1 MSSRG
6 LLRLLLGVSLAA
18 MTPWVRADEGSSE
31 AQEVFDWPAII
42 VQLKQEAYEH
52 PGQSRSRQQ
61 LAIAY
66 NNYAVTLTHQ
76 GQWDLAVRQFQE
88 ALRIDA
94 DNAQVKKNFSQV
106 YLQQAQDA
114 YEQQHDPA
122 GAVVFIEQAL
132 ALNPELAQA
141 YTLLGVIE
149 YDRQK
154 LKEAKAAWQR
164 SLQLDPNQPDVAERL
179 QQVTEEL
186 PVESKFERLSQA
198 YFDLR
203 YEEQL
208 ERPAGFDI
216 RDALLEARRT
226 VGSDFAYWPK
236 HKIVVLIYSADS
248 FHRLRQ
254 ETPDWVAGQF
264 DGKIRVPLPNAQ
276 LNQGLVRNI
285 MFHEYTHA
293 LIYDLTGGQC
303 PSWLNEGLAEYEG
316 RTQFSLPLRLLA
328 EAAKTNALIPWTELS
343 DHITS
348 AARAEQVGLAY
359 EQSFSVVTYLVERYG
374 FWRVRRL
381 LKALGSGQ
389 SWEVAMAEEFHLK
402 LPRLEAERQKELPA
416 VLSAHQ

>member
-6 LLRLLLGVSLAA
+6 LLRLLLGLSLAA

-42 VQLKQEAYEH
+42 VRLKQEAYEH
-52 PGQSRSRQQ
+52 PGQSQFRQQ

-76 GQWDLAVRQFQE
+76 AQWDLAVRQFQE
-88 ALRIDA
+88 SLRIDA
-94 DNAQVKKNFSQV
+94 NNAQVKKNFSQV
-106 YLQQAQDA
+106 YLQQAQEA

-122 GAVVFIEQAL
+122 GAVVLIEQAL
-132 ALNPELAQA
+132 ALNPELVQA

-164 SLQLDPNQPDVAERL
+164 SLALDPNQADVAERL
-179 QQVTEEL
+179 KQVTEEL

-203 YEEQL
+203 YEEML

-236 HKIVVLIYSADS
+236 HKIVVLIYSAES

-254 ETPDWVAGQF
+254 ETPDWAAGQF
-264 DGKIRVPLPNAQ
+264 DGKIRVPLPSAQ

-303 PSWLNEGLAEYEG
+303 PTWLNEGLAEYEG
-316 RTQFSLPLRLLA
+316 RTQFSPPLRLLA
-328 EAAKTNALIPWTELS
+328 EAAKTNTLIPWAELS
-343 DHITS
+343 NHITS
-348 AARAEQVGLAY
+348 GTQAEQVGAAY
-359 EQSFSVVTYLVERYG
+359 EQSFSIVTYLVERYG

-381 LKALGSGQ
+381 LKALGGGQ
-389 SWEVAMAEEFHLK
+389 PWDEAMAQEFHLK
-402 LPRLEAERQKELPA
+402 LARLEAEWGKELPA
-416 VLSAHQ
+416 FLNAHQ

>member
-1 MSSRG
+1 MSAVRT
-6 LLRLLLGVSLAA
+6 LRMLLGVSLAA
-18 MTPWVRADEGSSE
+18 AISSGRVGAE
-31 AQEVFDWPAII
+31 AQDTQEAFNWPDII
-42 VQLKQEAYEH
+42 SRLKQEAYEH
-52 PGQSRSRQQ
+52 PGQSQFRQQ
-61 LAIAY
+61 LAVAY
-66 NNYAVTLTHQ
+66 NNYAVSLTHQ
-76 GQWDLAVRQFQE
+76 GQWDMAVRQFQE

-94 DNAQVKKNFSQV
+94 DNAQLQKNFSRV
-106 YLQQAQDA
+106 YLRQAQETYD
-114 YEQQHDPA
+114 QHDPV
-122 GAVVFIEQAL
+122 GAVAL
-132 ALNPELAQA
+132 LEKALGLDPEFVEA
-141 YTLLGVIE
+141 YVLLGVVE

-164 SLQLDPNQPDVAERL
+164 VLELDPSQTDVAKRL

-236 HKIVVLIYSADS
+236 HKIVVLIYSAES
-248 FHRLRQ
+248 FRKVRE

-264 DGKIRVPLPNAQ
+264 DGKIRVPLPSDR

-303 PSWLNEGLAEYEG
+303 PTWLNEGLAEYQG
-316 RTQFSLPLRLLA
+316 RSQFSQPLRLLA
-328 EAAKTNALIPWTELS
+328 QAFQTNALIPLTELS
-343 DHITS
+343 NHITG
-348 AARAEQVGLAY
+348 ALPAEQVGLAY
-359 EQSFSVVTYLVERYG
+359 EQSYSIVAYLIERYG
-374 FWRVRRL
+374 YWRIRQV
-381 LKALGSGQ
+381 LKALGGGQ
-389 SWEVAMAEEFHLK
+389 AWETALASEFRMK
-402 LPRLEAERQKELPA
+402 LPRLEADWQEQLPSF
-416 VLSAHQ
+416 LSAHQ